1 MKSSQGSHAHCG
13 WIHGVVQGLV
23 AVLEYPFV
31 VIRGHL
37 ESLTVLVLVCDFHLN
52 FALMKFQ
59 SQSESETTMKNNEIT
74 LGKVKKINH
83 LKKNIEN

>member
-1 MKSSQGSHAHCG
+1 MISSQDSRAHCG
-13 WIHGVVQGLV
+13 WIHEVVQGLV

-31 VIRGHL
+31 VSRGHL
-37 ESLTVLVLVCDFHLN
+37 ESLTVLVLVHDFHLN
-52 FALMKFQ
+52 FALVKLQTISIQ

-83 LKKNIEN
+83 